1 MRRASRPETL
11 DRDTLDLKRSSPS
24 LSFYRRLRP
33 ASGLDRHPA
42 ADLSGG
48 QQDARIDVSRRQPR
62 APRRAS
68 SILLYLVLCLAS
80 VNAVS
85 ADLEDV
91 LNVLQPYLLGGI
103 TYESNLLMLPS
114 DEQSD
119 FYTTL
124 GVGMGAE
131 LVLGQQTISLDG
143 LIFRND
149 FDRFN
154 YLDYDGGEVD
164 LVWDWIAGRIWSGR
178 VGYGFDQSL
187 RSFAFQVVPFKDI
200 ISRNRVFVEADRW
213 VADRWRL
220 GLEGNWTNVGF
231 SESSV
236 QDRTILGGG
245 ARIDYVTSTSST
257 IGLRSSYSNGDFQSE
272 SVADYYEFQM
282 GPELKWRLSPKTRV
296 ELFLGYL
303 ERDYE
308 QGSENDYNG
317 YVGSLNTF
325 WQATGK
331 TSVNLSLLR
340 TVSALGDEI
349 ANYAVVQGVT
359 LEPSWAIGSK
369 TILRG
374 LLGYQ
379 EQDFSGTNLDPL
391 GTESRLDK
399 VTDLE
404 LWFDWN
410 PMSAIRLSLGMTFE
424 ERDSTRALREYRNE
438 VLFGQIELGF

>member
-1 MRRASRPETL
+1 MRAHQTPFSLVRCKPF
-11 DRDTLDLKRSSPS
+11 SPHG
-24 LSFYRRLRP
+24 LSF
-33 ASGLDRHPA
+33 
-42 ADLSGG
+42 
-48 QQDARIDVSRRQPR
+48 
-62 APRRAS
+62 
-68 SILLYLVLCLAS
+68 ILLALFLFLKPLNVFS
-80 VNAVS
+80 EG
-85 ADLEDV
+85 LEDA
-91 LNVLQPYLLGGI
+91 LKLLKPYLLGGI
-103 TYESNLLMLPS
+103 TYESNLLLLSS
-114 DEQSD
+114 DAQSD

-124 GVGMGAE
+124 GFGIGAD

-143 LIFRND
+143 LIYRND
-149 FDRFN
+149 FDRFD
-154 YLDYDGGEVD
+154 YLDFDGGEVD
-164 LVWDWIAGRIWSGR
+164 LVWDWIAGRLWSGR
-178 VGYGFDQSL
+178 VGYRFDQSL
-187 RSFAFQVVPFKDI
+187 RSFAFQLVPFKDI

-245 ARIDYVTSTSST
+245 ARIDYVTSTSNT
-257 IGLRSSYSNGDFQSE
+257 LGLRASYSNGDFQSE
-272 SVADYYEFQM
+272 SIADYYEFQV

-296 ELFLGYL
+296 QLFLGFL
-303 ERDYE
+303 ERDYD

-317 YVGSLNTF
+317 YVGSLSTY

-331 TSVNLSLLR
+331 TSFNLSLLR

-349 ANYAVVQGVT
+349 ANYAVVHGVT

-379 EQDFSGTNLDPL
+379 EQDFRGADLDSL
-391 GTESRLDK
+391 GAESRLDK

-404 LWFDWN
+404 LWVDWN
-410 PMSAIRLSLGMTFE
+410 PRSAVRLSLGVTLE
-424 ERDSTRALREYRNE
+424 ERDSTRAFQDYRNE
-438 VLFGQIELGF
+438 ALFGQIELGF